1 MPVAL
6 MSTYGTVLPPDTT
19 CVLDVML
26 ALYFPHHRP
35 CDLVSLYHTNKAAMS
50 GFVIDPNVLRATAR
64 FNHVSSKLTPKAM
77 LEHIAA
83 AQMRKGVPGLAMS
96 PSLPTPWDLLQMRKG
111 DRNKHGLPR
120 RKLQAK
126 AR

>member
-1 MPVAL
+1 
-6 MSTYGTVLPPDTT
+6 
-19 CVLDVML
+19 
-26 ALYFPHHRP
+26 
-35 CDLVSLYHTNKAAMS
+35 
-50 GFVIDPNVLRATAR
+50 
-64 FNHVSSKLTPKAM
+64 M

-111 DRNKHGLPR
+111 DHNKHGLPR